1 MIGSGVYIMY
11 RILSDIVGK
20 RGGKN
25 VKVST
30 KGRYGLRAL
39 VDLAV
44 NSVDKHVSLVEIANR
59 QNISL
64 NYLEQVFGTLRKAGI
79 VKSIKGAQGGYI
91 LVAKPENIKVLQI
104 ITILEGEFSIVDEL
118 EPDKKQDSIQL
129 AIKSL
134 VWDKIN
140 ENVNYFLENT
150 TLEDLVNEHKR
161 LNHEDA
167 YMYFI

>member
-1 MIGSGVYIMY
+1 M
-11 RILSDIVGK
+11 
-20 RGGKN
+20 
-25 VKVST
+25 KVST

-44 NSVDKHVSLVEIANR
+44 NSTDRHVSLVEIANR

-91 LVAKPENIKVLQI
+91 LSDKPENIKALQI
-104 ITILEGEFSIVDEL
+104 ITILEGEFSIVDE
-118 EPDKKQDSIQL
+118 DTDQKQDSIQL

-140 ENVNYFLENT
+140 ENVIYFLENT

-161 LNHEDA
+161 LNDEEV
-167 YMYFI
+167 YMYYI

>member
-1 MIGSGVYIMY
+1 M
-11 RILSDIVGK
+11 
-20 RGGKN
+20 
-25 VKVST
+25 KVST

-44 NSVDKHVSLVEIANR
+44 NSMEKHVSLVEIANR

-91 LVAKPENIKVLQI
+91 LSDRPENIKASQI
-104 ITILEGEFSIVDEL
+104 IAVLEGEFSVVDEV
-118 EPDKKQDSIQL
+118 ESDQEQDSIQL

-140 ENVNYFLENT
+140 KNVNYFLENT

-161 LNHEDA
+161 LNDEDA
-167 YMYFI
+167 YMYYI

>member
-1 MIGSGVYIMY
+1 M
-11 RILSDIVGK
+11 
-20 RGGKN
+20 
-25 VKVST
+25 KVST

-44 NSVDKHVSLVEIANR
+44 NSTDRHVSLVEIANR

-91 LVAKPENIKVLQI
+91 LSDKPENIKALQI
-104 ITILEGEFSIVDEL
+104 ITILEGEFSIVDE
-118 EPDKKQDSIQL
+118 DTDQKQDSIQL

-140 ENVNYFLENT
+140 ENVIYFLENT

-161 LNHEDA
+161 LNDEDV